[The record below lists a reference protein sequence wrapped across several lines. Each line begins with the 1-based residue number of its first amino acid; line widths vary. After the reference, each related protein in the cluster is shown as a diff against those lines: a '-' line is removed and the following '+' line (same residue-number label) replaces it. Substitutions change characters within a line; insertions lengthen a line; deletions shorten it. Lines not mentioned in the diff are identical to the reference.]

1 MSEGAMVR
9 TQVYLTG
16 KQKQE
21 LERLAASTGRRQSDM
36 IREAIDGYLA
46 QHEPKDWREALE
58 SVCGMW
64 ADRDDLDQLYGEL
77 RAEVEDRLDRLA
89 GICSRR

>member
-1 MSEGAMVR
+1 MVR
-9 TQVYLTG
+9 TQVYLTR
-16 KQKQE
+16 KQKQG
-21 LERLAASTGRRQSDM
+21 LERLVASTGRRQSDM

-58 SVCGMW
+58 SVRGMW
-64 ADRDDLDQLYGEL
+64 ADRDDLYQLYGAL

-89 GICSRR
+89 GSCSRR

>member
-1 MSEGAMVR
+1 MIR

-16 KQKQE
+16 KQKQG

-36 IREAIDGYLA
+36 IRAAIDGYLA

-58 SVCGMW
+58 SVRGMW
-64 ADRDDLDQLYGEL
+64 ADRDDLDELYADLRMDWDRRLKRLYGE
-77 RAEVEDRLDRLA
+77 
-89 GICSRR
+89 